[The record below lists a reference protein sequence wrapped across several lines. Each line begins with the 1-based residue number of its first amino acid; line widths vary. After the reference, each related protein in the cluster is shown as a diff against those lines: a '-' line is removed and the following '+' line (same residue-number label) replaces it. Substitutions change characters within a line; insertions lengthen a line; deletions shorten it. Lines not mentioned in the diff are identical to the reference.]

1 MFSLPRQA
9 YWTGEAYTF
18 RQASFIF
25 GKQQQIGQSIANT
38 KVLQMVTSSILCSE
52 SNNTAVEFTL

>member
-38 KVLQMVTSSILCSE
+38 KVLQMNLMVTSS
-52 SNNTAVEFTL
+52 TL